1 MSTATALPADPG
13 HLDEQRLE
21 RALTGEASRAD
32 ARAVFRHL
40 VARCPECAGRAAE
53 IVGRHGLLPPT
64 AATVEAPAGL
74 YEQTFA
80 TVLAGIPEEQARM
93 AADRLQGTLSWCALE
108 GCTLGARRRRVA
120 REAAYQE
127 PGFVAA
133 ALARAEEL
141 GQTSPRQAVEVAEL
155 ALLAAERLAAAGKP
169 SPALAADLEAAAFGT
184 LGEARRQAGSLDSA
198 REAFAAARRRL
209 ADGTGEPLG
218 AAELLRQEAR
228 LAVETGELADA
239 LRGLDQ
245 ARRLY
250 QQIDDRPAVG
260 RVLLAEARILS
271 LTDPAAAL
279 ERAEEGLLLLEP
291 ADDPR
296 ADLRGFLQLAWHLVD
311 AGRPEEARALL
322 AMAQTDPGGRGGEP
336 ERLLRLWVSARV
348 ARALGDAEGAD
359 GAAPAFAVVAQ
370 GWRSLGRLR
379 PRAFATLDQAEALQT
394 AGDPR
399 AAGTALRALARAL
412 RQRGFHDEG
421 LQVLDDLAAAV
432 HDGRADGAA
441 CEAVAD
447 YLISAWHRPLPS
459 ESAA

>member
-1 MSTATALPADPG
+1 VSTATALPADPE

-21 RALTGEASRAD
+21 RALTGEANRAD
-32 ARAVFRHL
+32 VRAVFRHL
-40 VARCPECAGRAAE
+40 IARCPECAARAAD
-53 IVGRHGLLPPT
+53 IVGRHGLLPPAD
-64 AATVEAPAGL
+64 AAADAPSGL
-74 YEQTFA
+74 YDQTFA

-93 AADRLQGTLSWCALE
+93 AADRLNGTLSWCALE
-108 GCTLGARRRRVA
+108 GCTLVARRRRVA

-141 GQTSPRQAVEVAEL
+141 GPTSPCQAVEVAEL

-169 SPALAADLEAAAFGT
+169 SAALAADLEAAALGT

-228 LAVETGELADA
+228 LAVETGDLADA

-250 QQIDDRPAVG
+250 QQVDDRPAVG

-271 LTDPAAAL
+271 LSDPAAAL

-348 ARALGDAEGAD
+348 ARALGGAE
-359 GAAPAFAVVAQ
+359 GAAPALAVVAQ

-379 PRAFATLDQAEALQT
+379 PRAFATLDQAAALLEA
-394 AGDPR
+394 ADPR

-421 LQVLDDLAAAV
+421 LQVLAGLAAAV
-432 HDGRADGAA
+432 HDERADGAA

-459 ESAA
+459 PPAEGIA